1 MKQIDKDVLKDAAR
15 RLLFDMSEEE
25 YDTLL
30 QEFDVLTK
38 QMETI
43 GKIPGLESY
52 EPMTFPFDCHTSYL
66 REDVPEEPLTP
77 EEALRNAGSVSEGQI
92 KLPTVVG

>member
-30 QEFDVLTK
+30 QEFGVLTK

-92 KLPTVVG
+92 KLPKVVG

>member
-1 MKQIDKDVLKDAAR
+1 MKQINKDVLKDAAR

-30 QEFDVLTK
+30 QEFGVLTK

-43 GKIPGLESY
+43 GKIPGLEDY

-66 REDVPEEPLTP
+66 REDVPEEPLTR
-77 EEALRNAGSVSEGQI
+77 EEALHNAGSVSEGQI
-92 KLPTVVG
+92 KLPKVVG